1 MSQSF
6 SEIFIEESRELITD
20 LIAALLELENEP
32 TDLDLVARIFRAL
45 HTIKGSGAM
54 FGFDAISE
62 FAHHLENLFDRVRS
76 NRMHLNKEIIDLTL
90 TSVDLI
96 SRMLDTPELSDEL
109 ARHKQDIVS
118 RIENRL
124 AADSGES
131 AAEEVEASAK
141 DRSAAEINQTF
152 RILLTPHRG
161 ALRQGVDLM
170 ETLSQFRAL
179 GDALVMVRSSAVPDL
194 FSLDPEA
201 CHMAW
206 IIILSTRKGLDSIK
220 DITMMLEEYAVV
232 QVDLIDDGH
241 DDSPDYKK
249 LGDILVE
256 RGDITLDEM
265 NLALSQQRRFGEILL
280 SQGSIQSEAIE
291 TALVEQKHIRQLRQ
305 SGSERKETTSLRVS
319 SEKVDILVNL
329 VGELVTLQ
337 ARLNQISTQRSDA
350 DLLSVAEEMER
361 LTSELRDNTMEIRM
375 FPIGSTFSQ
384 FRRLVRD
391 LSTQLG
397 KEIELTTEGDETEL
411 DKSVIEKLHDP
422 LVHLIRNCIDHGIE
436 TPDVREAVGKL
447 RQGDIHLSASHSG
460 GFVIIQI
467 TDDGRGLDA
476 EAIRQKA
483 VERGLIAQDMQ
494 LNEQKIYNLIFEP
507 GFSTALKVSDVSGR
521 GVGMDV
527 VKRNIEALRGTVLVE
542 SEMGMGTT
550 VTLKIPLTLAII
562 DGLLVQI
569 GGEHYVLPLAL
580 VEECVEISHA
590 RILANGS
597 NRLTQVRGT
606 LVPYIYLHE
615 LFGHEEK
622 APEFEQIIIIRNEN
636 RRVGL
641 VVDHVIGGHQTVIKN
656 LGAYLK
662 RLDGISGATI
672 LGDGGIALI
681 LDVPWLVKEAEEGA
695 LAQESHDY
703 HNGVVGEREGKNGI

>member
-6 SEIFIEESRELITD
+6 TDIFIEESRELITD
-20 LIAALLELENEP
+20 LIAALLELESEP
-32 TDLDLVARIFRAL
+32 SDKDLVARIFRAL

-54 FGFDAISE
+54 FGFEAISE
-62 FAHHLENLFDRVRS
+62 FAHHLENLFDRIRS
-76 NRMHLNKEIIDLTL
+76 NKMRLSKEIIDITL

-96 SRMLDTPELSDEL
+96 TKMLDTPELPEEL
-109 ARHKQDIVS
+109 AVHKKAIVDRIQARLESDDVEMDIPDAPVA
-118 RIENRL
+118 EQ
-124 AADSGES
+124 ES
-131 AAEEVEASAK
+131 
-141 DRSAAEINQTF
+141 DIRPEIKQTY
-152 RILLTPHRG
+152 RILFVPHRPMFT
-161 ALRQGVDLM
+161 QGLDPV
-170 ETLSQFRAL
+170 ETLNSIRAL
-179 GDALVMVRSSAVPDL
+179 GDVLILARTAGIPNLFDL
-194 FSLDPEA
+194 SPEA
-201 CHMAW
+201 CHISW
-206 IIILSTRKGLDSIK
+206 IIILTTCKGIDSIK
-220 DITMMLEEYAVV
+220 DITMMLEDYALV
-232 QVDLIDDGH
+232 QVDLIDDGQ

-280 SQGSIQSEAIE
+280 AQGSIHQEAIE
-291 TALVEQKHIRQLRQ
+291 SALIEQKHIRQLRQ
-305 SGSERKETTSLRVS
+305 AGSDKKETSSLRVS

-337 ARLNQISTQRSDA
+337 ARLNQLSSQRHDA
-350 DLLSVAEEMER
+350 DMVSISEEMER

-391 LSTQLG
+391 LSSQLG

-436 TPDVREAVGKL
+436 TPDIREEMGKM
-447 RQGDIHLSASHSG
+447 RQGEIHLSATHSG

-467 TDDGRGLDA
+467 TDDGKGLDA
-476 EAIRQKA
+476 EAIRRKA
-483 VERGLIAQDMQ
+483 VEKGLIPHDMQ
-494 LNEQKIYNLIFEP
+494 LNEQKVYNLIFEA
-507 GFSTALKVSDVSGR
+507 GFSTAVKVSDVSGR

-527 VKRNIEALRGTVLVE
+527 VKRNIESLRGTVLVE
-542 SEMGMGTT
+542 SEAGMGTT

-562 DGLLVQI
+562 DGLLVKI
-569 GGEHYVLPLAL
+569 GAEHYILPLAL
-580 VEECVEISHA
+580 VEECVEIRHEKIVS
-590 RILANGS
+590 NGN
-597 NRLTQVRGT
+597 NRLIQVRGS

-615 LFGHEEK
+615 IFDHDEP
-622 APEFEQIIIIRNEN
+622 AMEFEQIIIIRNEN

-641 VVDHVIGGHQTVIKN
+641 VVDQVIGGHQTVIKN

-672 LGDGGIALI
+672 LGDGSIALI
-681 LDVPWLVKEAEEGA
+681 LDVPYLVKEIEDSRMERSSSD
-695 LAQESHDY
+695 QIKST
-703 HNGVVGEREGKNGI
+703 GEINE

>member
-20 LIAALLELENEP
+20 LVAALLELENEP
-32 TDLDLVARIFRAL
+32 SDNDLVARIFRAL

-54 FGFDAISE
+54 FGFEVVSE

-76 NRMHLNKEIIDLTL
+76 NRMRLNKEMIDLTL

-96 SRMLDTPELSDEL
+96 SKMLDNPELPPDL
-109 ARHKQDIVS
+109 ARHKQDIVD
-118 RIENRL
+118 RIEARL
-124 AADSGES
+124 SLESGELP
-131 AAEEVEASAK
+131 AETPKESDGDQPPEAV
-141 DRSAAEINQTF
+141 NQAF
-152 RILLTPHRG
+152 RILFSPNRPVF
-161 ALRQGVDLM
+161 RQGIDPVEALNG
-170 ETLSQFRAL
+170 FRAL
-179 GDALVMVRSSAVPDL
+179 GDALVLARSASIPNL
-194 FSLDPEA
+194 FELDPEA
-201 CHMAW
+201 CHMSW
-206 IIILSTRKGLDSIK
+206 IIILTTRKGLDSIK
-220 DITMMLEEYAVV
+220 DIAMMLDEYALI
-232 QVDLIDDGH
+232 QIDLIDDGQ

-256 RGDITLDEM
+256 RGDITINEM

-280 SQGSIQSEAIE
+280 AQGSVQREAIE
-291 TALVEQKHIRQLRQ
+291 SALIEQKHIRQLRQ
-305 SGSERKETTSLRVS
+305 SGSEKKEGTSLRVS

-337 ARLNQISTQRSDA
+337 ARLNQISSQRFDA
-350 DLLSVAEEMER
+350 DLLSVSEEMER

-391 LSTQLG
+391 LSAQLG
-397 KEIELTTEGDETEL
+397 KEIELSTEGDETEL

-436 TPDVREAVGKL
+436 TPDIRDEQGKP
-447 RQGDIHLSASHSG
+447 RQGDIHLSATHAG

-467 TDDGRGLDA
+467 TDDGKGLDP
-476 EAIRQKA
+476 EAIRKKA
-483 VERGLIAQDMQ
+483 IEKGLIQHDTQ

-507 GFSTALKVSDVSGR
+507 GFSTAVKVSDVSGR

-542 SEMGMGTT
+542 SETGMGTT

-569 GGEHYVLPLAL
+569 GGERYVLPLAL
-580 VEECVEISHA
+580 VEECVEIPHA
-590 RILANGS
+590 RILSNGH
-597 NRLTQVRGT
+597 NRLTQVRGV
-606 LVPYIYLHE
+606 LVPYIYLHDV
-615 LFGHEEK
+615 FGHEEP

-636 RRVGL
+636 RRIGL
-641 VVDHVIGGHQTVIKN
+641 VVDHVISSHQTVIKN
-656 LGAYLK
+656 LGSYLK

-681 LDVPWLVKEAEEGA
+681 LDIPYLVKEVEDTRMEGRKKSKSS
-695 LAQESHDY
+695 LT
-703 HNGVVGEREGKNGI
+703 GEIHA